1 LSGGIGPISRQFGRN
16 LAEAREWAGLTQT
29 QLAEQVSLDQTEISR
44 LERGARCPRL
54 DRISALAEVLGVQ
67 LRDLLFEIE

>member
-1 LSGGIGPISRQFGRN
+1 MSTEAISQQFGRN

-29 QLAEQVSLDQTEISR
+29 QLAQRASICQMEISR
-44 LERGARCPRL
+44 MERGARCPRL
-54 DRISALAEVLGVQ
+54 DRVAALAEALGVH